1 CIYWI
6 NGSAGTG
13 KTTIAAT
20 VAHRCSNRTP
30 SVLGA
35 SFFCSRDSVE
45 SSSLGLVFT
54 TIADQ
59 LAQFNAAFGEAV
71 AAVRQANPDIM
82 FSFPE
87 YQLRKLIVEPLHS
100 VRNSFQPCVVVIDA
114 LDECKDPAPT
124 STILAA
130 LSQHVE
136 ALSPLKF
143 IVTSRPEVHIT
154 RALSL
159 EPLNLHTSPFHLHE
173 VALEV
178 VQQDIERYL
187 AAKLSRIAQVEDWPT
202 AEDIR
207 TLAELSSGLF
217 IFASTAVKF
226 IDSPDCDPR
235 EQLIRLIQNVD
246 PQEAGSPTHR
256 LDGLYTQ
263 VFKNAYPK
271 LPEHVLPH
279 LRRLIGSIVLLQN
292 PLPPFALAELL
303 GLDLKQITPTLSR
316 FQSVI
321 LFPSDP
327 NRVIRLLH
335 PSFFDFI
342 SSPTR
347 CPIPE
352 LRVNVTTKNSV
363 LAECCLKVMLK
374 YLHRDMCDIDD
385 PSLLNS
391 EIPSLSGLIEAY
403 IPPQVQYA
411 CRHWAHHIL
420 NGDRTDALLG
430 LLDTFVDQHLLHWI
444 EVCSLLGDLRSAL
457 ISVAKLSAW
466 LSAHGSASSNTIV
479 LLSDSERFMRAFFP
493 VINVSSLQVYSS
505 ALLFTPNETALKAK
519 FASQMTLAVKTHRAV
534 EENWSPCLRVIDI
547 GGLVDHLVLPPDG
560 SCIASVF
567 GQKVHIWDAITGAKL
582 HTLRGRCMAFSRDGA
597 RFAACS
603 RDYDA
608 TNYVHIWDT
617 VNWTEISRFPCGQG
631 HIHSLNFFPDGTR
644 IIFCAEEE
652 IHIYDVFNFRK
663 VHLPNSD
670 LQLKIFRSVALSPDG
685 TRIAGGSHKT
695 LFIVD
700 ATTGARIH
708 KIQCHADW
716 INLVTFSPD
725 GGTRIASAAMDKS
738 ICIWDPTTGA
748 KLHTLEGHF
757 DTVRTLAFS
766 PQDGRLLVSGS
777 DDTTLRVWDVASGA
791 ELHLFRGH
799 SESIYTATFSPQS
812 PQLIISGS
820 WDATIRIWG
829 LPIPRYPHIGR
840 WRSDSTTQGQS
851 TSVLSLAWSPDDAHL
866 ISSEDKV
873 IRVWDVTTGS
883 QLRRLKGHS
892 APILTLH
899 VSPDGKQIASGA
911 EDGVLRIWDFSTG
924 AKIREMSHSDRVYCV
939 SISPDASRLVSGSWD
954 GCARI
959 WDTLRGKELK
969 ILQHADS
976 VFSAVFSWDGLRVA
990 SGSRDG
996 TARIWDVVSGTELQT
1011 LRGHKNRLWSLSFS
1025 PDDRRVVT
1033 GDDDSTLRLWDTAN
1047 GQLLDRTTGHH
1058 MNVPS
1063 IASCISSQQ
1072 TSFANPSRIGH
1083 ALIMEDDWIYC
1094 YSHQRRICWIPV
1106 DCRPRCCSVSAGGHH
1121 IAFGMDD
1128 GRVLIFDFTGLD
1140 SYCLGLPAV
1149 IT

>member
-1 CIYWI
+1 MGASSRDAAWISGKIREITAAIESFDLQTTLHIENEVEEVLEVVENIQYQVRNLPDRRSLFLRSFQATFESEQRELCWDDTRTGILLDISQWIGIDGLSLCSEPAGYPTANTARSSTCIYWI

-20 VAHRCSNRTP
+20 VADRCLNTTP
-30 SVLGA
+30 NVLGA
-35 SFFCSRDSVE
+35 SFFCSRDSAE

-59 LAQFNAAFGEAV
+59 LAQFDAAFGEAV
-71 AAVRQANPDIM
+71 AAAREANPDIR

-187 AAKLSRIAQVEDWPT
+187 AAKLSRIARVDDWPT
-202 AEDIR
+202 TDDVR

-235 EQLIRLIQNVD
+235 EQLLRLIQNVG
-246 PQEAGSPTHR
+246 PQQPGSPTHR

-271 LPEHVLPH
+271 LPEHILPH
-279 LRRLIGSIVLLQN
+279 LRRAIGSIVLLQN

-303 GLDLKQITPTLSR
+303 DLDLKQITPTLSR

-321 LFPSDP
+321 LFPTDP

-342 SSPTR
+342 SSPNR

-352 LRVNVTTKNSV
+352 LRVDVPTKNSV

-374 YLHRDMCDIDD
+374 DLHRDMCEIGD

-403 IPPQVQYA
+403 IAPHVQYA
-411 CRHWAHHIL
+411 CRHWVHHVL
-420 NGDRTDALLG
+420 NGHRSETLLG

-457 ISVAKLSAW
+457 TSVAKLSAV
-466 LSAHGSASSNTIV
+466 LSAHGSASNNTI
-479 LLSDSERFMRAFFP
+479 LLLNDSERFMQGFFP
-493 VINVSSLQVYSS
+493 VISVSSLQIYSS
-505 ALLFTPNETALKAK
+505 ALLFTPTETALKAK
-519 FASQMTLAVKTHRAV
+519 FGNQMRLAVKTYRAA
-534 EENWSPCLRVIDI
+534 EQNWSPCLRVIGI
-547 GGLVDHLVLPPDG
+547 GGLADHLVLSPDG

-567 GQKVHIWDAITGAKL
+567 GEEVHIWDAITGSKL

-603 RDYDA
+603 RDYDT
-608 TNYVHIWDT
+608 TNYV
-617 VNWTEISRFPCGQG
+617 FPCGQG

-716 INLVTFSPD
+716 INLVAFSPD

-738 ICIWDPTTGA
+738 ICIWDSTTGV
-748 KLHTLEGHF
+748 KLQTLEGHSN
-757 DTVRTLAFS
+757 TVSSFAFS

-777 DDTTLRVWDVASGA
+777 DDTTLRVWDVGSGV
-791 ELHLFRGH
+791 ELHTFRGH
-799 SESIYTATFSPQS
+799 SGSIYTATFSPQS
-812 PQLIISGS
+812 SQLIISGS

-829 LPIPRYPHIGR
+829 LPTQRASPSKLFAKFYNINGGNKSRIGR
-840 WRSDSTTQGQS
+840 WRSDSTNQGQS
-851 TSVLSLAWSPDDAHL
+851 TSVLSMAWSPDDAHL

-873 IRVWDVTTGS
+873 IRVWDV
-883 QLRRLKGHS
+883 
-892 APILTLH
+892 
-899 VSPDGKQIASGA
+899 
-911 EDGVLRIWDFSTG
+911 
-924 AKIREMSHSDRVYCV
+924 
-939 SISPDASRLVSGSWD
+939 IS
-954 GCARI
+954 
-959 WDTLRGKELK
+959 
-969 ILQHADS
+969 
-976 VFSAVFSWDGLRVA
+976 F
-990 SGSRDG
+990 
-996 TARIWDVVSGTELQT
+996 
-1011 LRGHKNRLWSLSFS
+1011 
-1025 PDDRRVVT
+1025 
-1033 GDDDSTLRLWDTAN
+1033 GD
-1047 GQLLDRTTGHH
+1047 
-1058 MNVPS
+1058 
-1063 IASCISSQQ
+1063 
-1072 TSFANPSRIGH
+1072 
-1083 ALIMEDDWIYC
+1083 
-1094 YSHQRRICWIPV
+1094 
-1106 DCRPRCCSVSAGGHH
+1106 
-1121 IAFGMDD
+1121 
-1128 GRVLIFDFTGLD
+1128 
-1140 SYCLGLPAV
+1140 
-1149 IT
+1149 